1 MILKNKKGN
10 EKNLK
15 LLIEV
20 ERNNKKYLIYE
31 DINTLNIYS
40 SRLDGNVLLPL
51 DDEEY
56 KLVNNIFKKISG

>member
-1 MILKNKKGN
+1 MILRNKKGN

-31 DINTLNIYS
+31 DVFTLNIYS
-40 SRLDGNVLLPL
+40 GRLDGNILVPL
-51 DDEEY
+51 DDDEY